1 MVIRRG
7 HLLVQFC
14 PTTLTGTNILPVLK
28 YYRFLLMEENMKVNV
43 ISGIVLMTLSSLS
56 FAAMTASNGAPVND
70 LSRSPFQVDRDKAHT
85 QKVVKAPGGMSGQ
98 PLMSAGQL
106 QTKPMAATSRSSV
119 SYQEGKTVVSS
130 SAAMTLQ
137 ENHLLSQDIAE
148 WARKQGLRPLWNSN
162 RDYLIYSTI
171 TLTGKD
177 RDGVLSELGQLFRSE
192 NYGLVIKL
200 YEKNNVLVID
210 AQ

>member
-1 MVIRRG
+1 
-7 HLLVQFC
+7 
-14 PTTLTGTNILPVLK
+14 
-28 YYRFLLMEENMKVNV
+28 
-43 ISGIVLMTLSSLS
+43 
-56 FAAMTASNGAPVND
+56 
-70 LSRSPFQVDRDKAHT
+70 
-85 QKVVKAPGGMSGQ
+85 
-98 PLMSAGQL
+98 
-106 QTKPMAATSRSSV
+106 
-119 SYQEGKTVVSS
+119 
-130 SAAMTLQ
+130 MTLQ